1 MCDMR
6 LFLSIASNT
15 SQLFRS
21 SHNSWKRH
29 IHAGLPVQGSHRP
42 RLLDAE
48 AEKQLLEYLGERG
61 KEGNAVTM
69 SEFPSVVRTYAEQ
82 TADRA
87 GMNSFGVTE
96 PSLSSLKRLRKRL
109 GLLRRN
115 AVSSQALRR
124 LEVTRC
130 DTPFLVTVNA
140 CMHASSL
147 SLILFQAN
155 SDMLN
160 FASMAAVY
168 SAVVGPTNVPRG
180 IPLHLCFNSDV
191 TSLLLTT
198 KNEDVLITHD
208 VDAFLREHDL
218 GVAHTHTDTKARV
231 VSLMFT
237 IAADGSLLCIVV
249 FVKDLRFSTAQIIK
263 VCMCD
268 LHLFCHR
275 SHNAD
280 R

>member
-1 MCDMR
+1 MR

-140 CMHASSL
+140 CMHACIIPFPHPFSGQLRYAQLRLYGGGLQRGRWAHQCPSWYTTPL
-147 SLILFQAN
+147 VFQ
-155 SDMLN
+155 L
-160 FASMAAVY
+160 
-168 SAVVGPTNVPRG
+168 
-180 IPLHLCFNSDV
+180 
-191 TSLLLTT
+191 
-198 KNEDVLITHD
+198 
-208 VDAFLREHDL
+208 
-218 GVAHTHTDTKARV
+218 
-231 VSLMFT
+231 
-237 IAADGSLLCIVV
+237 
-249 FVKDLRFSTAQIIK
+249 
-263 VCMCD
+263 
-268 LHLFCHR
+268 
-275 SHNAD
+275 
-280 R
+280 